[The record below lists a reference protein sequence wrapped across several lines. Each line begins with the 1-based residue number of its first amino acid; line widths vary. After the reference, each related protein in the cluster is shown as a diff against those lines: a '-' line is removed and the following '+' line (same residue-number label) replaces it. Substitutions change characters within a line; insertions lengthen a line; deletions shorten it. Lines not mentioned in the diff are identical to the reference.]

1 MSGLPN
7 ARPKI
12 SEHKNLMI
20 PLVLKTRYFI
30 EKFYRGLKVPETKKC
45 LKFRHFL
52 HHQYLLK
59 SLQQSK
65 NESFILVN
73 TT

>member
-1 MSGLPN
+1 MSGLPI

-12 SEHKNLMI
+12 SEHKSLMI
-20 PLVLKTRYFI
+20 TLVLTTR
-30 EKFYRGLKVPETKKC
+30 
-45 LKFRHFL
+45 
-52 HHQYLLK
+52 YLLK
-59 SLQQSK
+59 SSIEAYKSLKQKNAWISGIFYVITNSLKQSK